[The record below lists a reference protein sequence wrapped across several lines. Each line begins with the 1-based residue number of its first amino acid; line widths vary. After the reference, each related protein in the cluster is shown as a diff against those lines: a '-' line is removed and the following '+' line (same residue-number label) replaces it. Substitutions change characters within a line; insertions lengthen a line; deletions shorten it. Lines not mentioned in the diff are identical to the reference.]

1 MSQNDAVQKE
11 IIEPMLATFSP
22 PRQMDE
28 GQLRLSMLQ
37 YVDALHGFAP
47 EDLREAWTAIR
58 DSQATIS

>member
-28 GQLRLSMLQ
+28 GQLRLSI
-37 YVDALHGFAP
+37 P
-47 EDLREAWTAIR
+47 
-58 DSQATIS
+58 TIS